1 MFVLQT
7 GICQAE
13 KKADLILLLLQC
25 FIVFLQQKQMY
36 KMNKGG
42 SVEDIKSI
50 YCMYS
55 SLYRSVYSMAEFA
68 T

>member
-1 MFVLQT
+1 
-7 GICQAE
+7 
-13 KKADLILLLLQC
+13 
-25 FIVFLQQKQMY
+25 
-36 KMNKGG
+36 MNKGG